1 MSPER
6 LARDTDVSEPA
17 RAALIDAVQRNCDR
31 ADAHHAQDLS
41 LCTYLLQMREF
52 FRWDSGLPLLAAP
65 DRAAVGRWIAARER
79 HWQSLDD
86 AGPHDF
92 DTLPLPGGV
101 DPFDEA
107 AVNAVLRPQ
116 RLLYGAGYGRFGHAQ
131 FFLAEQIGERECA
144 GARVIIA
151 GAEYAR
157 GLSPALAASRGD
169 TIVVRRDAVRRW
181 LGTRLELADAADRG
195 DPLIESAH
203 AAGATACDAAQRL
216 ELLTGQAVEVMV
228 LHELGERLAG
238 DLLGAQWEVMLASLH
253 DRRTELVARAVRDL
267 LADCLATLPALLA
280 DDARAGISFWFAS
293 LDGLQRQFAV
303 TWPQAYRDWRDG
315 DPQPLRVAARE
326 GGDRWLAASRALLD
340 AWHAAGAERVRAL
353 AHRWL
358 QDGPH
363 ASL

>member
-1 MSPER
+1 MSTER
-6 LARDTDVSEPA
+6 PARDTDVSEPA

-92 DTLPLPGGV
+92 DTLPLPDRV

-107 AVNAVLRPQ
+107 AVNDVLRPQ

-131 FFLAEQIGERECA
+131 FFLAEQIGERECE

-181 LGTRLELADAADRG
+181 LGTKLELADPADRG

-228 LHELGERLAG
+228 LHELGERRAG

-253 DRRTELVARAVRDL
+253 DRRAELVARAVRDL
-267 LADCLATLPALLA
+267 LADCLVTLPALLA
-280 DDARAGISFWFAS
+280 DEARAGIPFWFAS
-293 LDGLQRQFAV
+293 LDGLQRQFAP

-315 DPQPLRVAARE
+315 DPQPLRRAARE

-340 AWHAAGAERVRAL
+340 AWHAAGAERVRA
-353 AHRWL
+353 HRWL
-358 QDGPH
+358 QDAPH